1 MYPNE
6 KIKGA
11 MAEQGLTVDDVAR
24 EAGLSTTTV
33 SSIRNGK
40 ETVML
45 PTLKSVAGVL
55 GFDVEIRFIPKPD
68 TAATV
73 QAQM

>member
-40 ETVML
+40 VTVML

-55 GFDVEIRFIPKPD
+55 GFDVEIRFIPKPN
-68 TAATV
+68 TSASV
-73 QAQM
+73 QAQV

>member
-55 GFDVEIRFIPKPD
+55 GFNVEIRFIPR
-68 TAATV
+68 TETQATEV
-73 QAQM
+73 AQV